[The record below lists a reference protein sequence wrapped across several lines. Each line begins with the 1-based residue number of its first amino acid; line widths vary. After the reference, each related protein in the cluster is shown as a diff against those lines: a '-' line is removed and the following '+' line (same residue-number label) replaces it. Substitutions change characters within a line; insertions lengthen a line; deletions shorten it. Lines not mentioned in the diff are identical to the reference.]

1 MDELKEILKKL
12 ENRMS
17 TYGSDL
23 SELTQTVNKINELA
37 LSSIEDDI
45 KKSFIDSLLS
55 IPAFDEYDSV
65 FSSFKETIYEDR
77 LNNTRKVR
85 GSLRS
90 LEKNAFDIIKSSKIF
105 DPTLNRSIMSYFKGV
120 NSLQSV
126 EGLTKKNKDKITI
139 KYEYDSLLFDYN
151 HYKELGAIDG
161 LKEVQDVFGATKMV
175 PFEMPSKEL
184 VDEKNR
190 LDQQLSEFTRAKEL
204 IGENPEFK
212 SVIKSSYPK
221 TLNKLD
227 EYIENYE
234 NKVRIVN
241 ESLGKTDYKEIKE
254 AVENARI
261 NDKKETEEKDENKEN
276 ILDSKKR
283 ELDDLQKQASPNR
296 ARIESLQN
304 EIASL
309 EKEEEEKTIE
319 EKQEEMKDENLN
331 EEKVTF
337 EKSDDEDLIE
347 DATFINLREEAIKK
361 MKEND
366 PELKNITSLKD
377 YEAKVN
383 EYMQAIRD
391 ERIKNRD
398 IKDVEFDLY
407 KQDRTLTD
415 EVEDTEFDKNDDKI
429 VEYENAARMYMEKEN
444 EVFEDS
450 LNREENIKSLLD
462 ELDDSELDLSDYEEM
477 LRELDENLE
486 ISLEEEIETR
496 KLA

>member
-1 MDELKEILKKL
+1 M
-12 ENRMS
+12 
-17 TYGSDL
+17 
-23 SELTQTVNKINELA
+23 NE
-37 LSSIEDDI
+37 D
-45 KKSFIDSLLS
+45 
-55 IPAFDEYDSV
+55 
-65 FSSFKETIYEDR
+65 
-77 LNNTRKVR
+77 
-85 GSLRS
+85 
-90 LEKNAFDIIKSSKIF
+90 
-105 DPTLNRSIMSYFKGV
+105 
-120 NSLQSV
+120 
-126 EGLTKKNKDKITI
+126 
-139 KYEYDSLLFDYN
+139 
-151 HYKELGAIDG
+151 
-161 LKEVQDVFGATKMV
+161 
-175 PFEMPSKEL
+175 
-184 VDEKNR
+184 
-190 LDQQLSEFTRAKEL
+190 
-204 IGENPEFK
+204 
-212 SVIKSSYPK
+212 
-221 TLNKLD
+221 
-227 EYIENYE
+227 
-234 NKVRIVN
+234 
-241 ESLGKTDYKEIKE
+241 
-254 AVENARI
+254 
-261 NDKKETEEKDENKEN
+261 
-276 ILDSKKR
+276 
-283 ELDDLQKQASPNR
+283 
-296 ARIESLQN
+296 
-304 EIASL
+304 
-309 EKEEEEKTIE
+309 
-319 EKQEEMKDENLN
+319 
-331 EEKVTF
+331 KVTF

-383 EYMQAIRD
+383 ENMQAIRD

>member
-12 ENRMS
+12 ENRMF

-37 LSSIEDDI
+37 LSSVEDNI

-77 LNNTRKVR
+77 INNTRKVR
-85 GSLRS
+85 SSLRS

-126 EGLTKKNKDKITI
+126 EGLTKKNKDEITI

-190 LDQQLSEFTRAKEL
+190 LDQQLSEFTRVKEL
-204 IGENPEFK
+204 IGENPEFT

-227 EYIENYE
+227 EYIETYE

-241 ESLGKTDYKEIKE
+241 ESLSKTDYKEIKE

-309 EKEEEEKTIE
+309 QQEEEEKTIE
-319 EKQEEMKDENLN
+319 EKKDENLN
-331 EEKVTF
+331 EDKVTF

-366 PELKNITSLKD
+366 PELKNIISLKD

>member
-1 MDELKEILKKL
+1 MDELKEILKNL

-37 LSSIEDDI
+37 LSSVEDDI

-85 GSLRS
+85 SSLMT
-90 LEKNAFDIIKSSKIF
+90 LEKSAFDIIKSSKIF
-105 DPTLNRSIMSYFKGV
+105 DPTLNKSIMSYFKGV

-139 KYEYDSLLFDYN
+139 NYEYDSLMFDYN

-190 LDQQLSEFTRAKEL
+190 LDQQLSEFVRVKEL
-204 IGENPEFK
+204 ISENPEFT

-227 EYIENYE
+227 EYIETYE
-234 NKVRIVN
+234 NKVRLVN

-254 AVENARI
+254 AVNNARI

-309 EKEEEEKTIE
+309 EQEEEEKTIE

-337 EKSDDEDLIE
+337 EKSDDEELIE
-347 DATFINLREEAIKK
+347 DATFINLREEAVKRL
-361 MKEND
+361 KEND
-366 PELKNITSLKD
+366 PELKNITSLED
-377 YEAKVN
+377 YETKIN
-383 EYMQAIRD
+383 EYMQTIRD

-415 EVEDTEFDKNDDKI
+415 EVEDNEFDKNDEKI
-429 VEYENAARMYMEKEN
+429 VEYENAAKMYMEKEN
-444 EVFEDS
+444 EILDDS
-450 LNREENIKSLLD
+450 LKREENIKSLLE
-462 ELDDSELDLSDYEEM
+462 ELDDPELDFGDYEEM

-486 ISLEEEIETR
+486 ISLEEEVQAR